1 MRRACI
7 NNIGSILFF
16 FLLCLVSTVALAGTG
31 DLSPIDFGLY
41 QAKNG
46 VERYECLYRTHCA
59 AIEAGVNVTYKGID
73 SLFIEIPKGGKGI
86 PLTDNN
92 DFGGLV
98 LTVRNNAKTH
108 FVFWMIQPATDI
120 QVSKEVVVAGNYSGF
135 RELSK
140 GNVVLVLSDNT
151 PWVYNR
157 RGYEYGAIRKD
168 IVCLKDGIPQ
178 NKVVTGYDTASS
190 VPSVSYFIPSSHKKK
205 ISNITFIR
213 EPGNTMRAYLL
224 RIENQSNVEVSNVR
238 CETPPSDITG
248 DMIIRVNDCANISF
262 KDVVIH
268 GSYSQLKKSGYGI
281 SMNNVYNVSFYRLVA
296 NANWGIFGNNNVN
309 NVKLKDCDINR
320 FDVHCYGRDVY
331 FDRCK
336 FRNLYNQFSS
346 MYGTVSFR
354 KCEFFDF
361 TPVLF
366 EPSYNAYTRFDLKF
380 KNCIIHAS
388 KNKDF
393 LINAG
398 ELTGSRTRGRS
409 ELAVQHFPNLY
420 IDGLKI
426 DMAEGVDTYY
436 LYNFRK
442 NILIAPDVEGVK
454 KVRRVKFISKREGL
468 SIKMVDTRNQQTLMS
483 IGGIFLLGG
492 GLTSLYAFYGRKAKA
507 KKNTLSK

>member
-1 MRRACI
+1 MSRTCI
-7 NNIGSILFF
+7 TTYLLLFI
-16 FLLCLVSTVALAGTG
+16 VSSLDAMVAMAGTG
-31 DLSPIDFGLY
+31 NLSPIDFGLY

-59 AIEAGVNVTYKGID
+59 AVKAGVNVSYKGID
-73 SLFIEIPKGGKGI
+73 SLCIEIPNGAKGI

-92 DFGGLV
+92 DFSGLV
-98 LTVRNNAKTH
+98 LTVRNNSKTH
-108 FVFWMIQPATDI
+108 FVFWMLQQVSEI
-120 QVSKEVVVAGNYSGF
+120 QVSKEAVATGNYSGV

-140 GNVVLVLSDNT
+140 GDVILVLSDKT
-151 PWVYNR
+151 PWVENR

-168 IVCLKDGIPQ
+168 IICLKDGKQQ
-178 NKVVTGYDTASS
+178 NKVVSGYNTASS
-190 VPSVSYFIPSSHKKK
+190 DPSVSYFKPSSHKKK

-213 EPGNTMRAYLL
+213 EPGNTMRAYLF
-224 RIENQSNVEVSNVR
+224 RIENQSNVEISNVR
-238 CETPPSDITG
+238 CETPHSDITG

-262 KDVVIH
+262 KNVVIN

-320 FDVHCYGRDVY
+320 FDVHCYGRDI
-331 FDRCK
+331 FFERCK
-336 FRNLYNQFSS
+336 FRDLYNQFSS
-346 MYGTVSFR
+346 MYGTVSFK

-366 EPSYNAYTRFDLKF
+366 EPSYNAYTKFDLKF
-380 KNCIIHAS
+380 KNCIIHAR

-398 ELTGSRTRGRS
+398 ELTGSRTSARG
-409 ELAVQHFPNLY
+409 ELSVQRFPNLY
-420 IDGLKI
+420 IDGMKV
-426 DMAEGVDTYY
+426 DMVDGADTYY

-442 NILIAPDVEGVK
+442 NILSTPNVEGVK
-454 KVRRVKFISKREGL
+454 RLRRVRFISEKEGQ
-468 SIKMVDTRNQQTLMS
+468 SIKVLDTRNQQA
-483 IGGIFLLGG
+483 LL
-492 GLTSLYAFYGRKAKA
+492 SYR
-507 KKNTLSK
+507 